1 MPEFIKLL
9 PPGEAL
15 SILMERIKASTDCE
29 LIETTT
35 ALGRVT
41 SNSVLAPHPLPSFS
55 RSTVDGFA
63 LQAKDTYGAS
73 DSLPAYLKLIGEIPM
88 GAAAGITVGNS
99 QCALIHTGG
108 MLPLGANAV
117 VMIENTR
124 LPALEKSKF

>member
-15 SILMERIKASTDCE
+15 SILMERISASAGSE

-41 SNSVLAPHPLPSFS
+41 NTSVLAPHPLPSFS

-63 LQAKDTYGAS
+63 LQAKDT
-73 DSLPAYLKLIGEIPM
+73 
-88 GAAAGITVGNS
+88 
-99 QCALIHTGG
+99 
-108 MLPLGANAV
+108 
-117 VMIENTR
+117 
-124 LPALEKSKF
+124 